1 MRSADNKFFD
11 VVRPDIERM
20 AAANPFFA
28 RYLNG
33 TAEEFAYR
41 FTKACQNTNFWLF
54 ARLPGVYGKEWS
66 VEQLIAFKDV
76 ERKRNLEPWNDW
88 IGINVEGTT
97 FSGHPTRT
105 TLGNT
110 LRQMLYFFY
119 YIEEADPSWSEPWKV
134 REGVPKICVS
144 GDDVCVIT

>member
-1 MRSADNKFFD
+1 MD
-11 VVRPDIERM
+11 
-20 AAANPFFA
+20 
-28 RYLNG
+28 
-33 TAEEFAYR
+33 
-41 FTKACQNTNFWLF
+41 
-54 ARLPGVYGKEWS
+54 
-66 VEQLIAFKDV
+66 QLRAFKDV
-76 ERKRNLEPWNDW
+76 AKKKNLEPWIDW

-119 YIEEADPSWSEPWKV
+119 YIEQADPEWKEPWKV

-144 GDDVCVIT
+144 GDDVCVITQREKAEKLSKTIARLCGRDSKEKSRIGLG